1 MRTGWMAALAAC
13 AGWAAVAAPVDKAFL
28 LQTKNTTMAF
38 QKSGETWLMVHY
50 GPSLG
55 STVDAAAL
63 AWNGWVGGNFFGHR
77 KPATYSVYGSDNTPG
92 TMNKF
97 GGLAVIHADGVTS
110 TELVDAGARTVE
122 DQPGVTHLVLA
133 LKDTVY
139 PFFVTQH
146 FRACEASD
154 VIETWVEIRHDESA
168 PVKLMRMDAL
178 ALVFPLLAKQYHLLS
193 LTGQWSS
200 EGQLTE
206 APVALGQT
214 VSMTSRSGVRSAFGN
229 NPAFMLS
236 IGERATETAGRVIG
250 AALAW
255 SGAWNIAVQHDYV
268 NALAVNAGPDTG
280 NGAYTLEAGR
290 TLATPKAVLTYS
302 AAGKGQVSRNLH
314 RWARDHQLRDGRMLR
329 PVLLNSWEGAYFDFN
344 EQT

>member
-1 MRTGWMAALAAC
+1 
-13 AGWAAVAAPVDKAFL
+13 
-28 LQTKNTTMAF
+28 
-38 QKSGETWLMVHY
+38 
-50 GPSLG
+50 
-55 STVDAAAL
+55 
-63 AWNGWVGGNFFGHR
+63 
-77 KPATYSVYGSDNTPG
+77 
-92 TMNKF
+92 
-97 GGLAVIHADGVTS
+97 
-110 TELVDAGARTVE
+110 
-122 DQPGVTHLVLA
+122 VLA
-133 LKDTVY
+133 LKDSVY

-236 IGERATETAGRVIG
+236 IGERATETP
-250 AALAW
+250 AA
-255 SGAWNIAVQHDYV
+255 
-268 NALAVNAGPDTG
+268 
-280 NGAYTLEAGR
+280 
-290 TLATPKAVLTYS
+290 
-302 AAGKGQVSRNLH
+302 
-314 RWARDHQLRDGRMLR
+314 
-329 PVLLNSWEGAYFDFN
+329 
-344 EQT
+344 